1 MKAIIWTK
9 YGPPDSL
16 QLQEVEK
23 PVPGDDEF
31 LLKVHATSVTAGDCE
46 VRSLKFPLWL
56 SLPMRLYTGWNK
68 PTRLKIIGQE
78 VSGEV
83 EAVGK
88 NVTLFKVGD
97 PVFGSTGFTNGT
109 YAEYVS
115 LPEKSDE
122 VVLTTKPASMS
133 FEEAATISTGGLE
146 ALHFLRAAN
155 IQAGASLLIIGAGG
169 SIGTYGIQ
177 LAKRYGAKVTAID
190 STEKLDM
197 MRSLGAD
204 HVIDY
209 TQEDFTRNGQT
220 YDVIFDVIGAGSL
233 LRNVKSLGENGIY
246 LLANP
251 RMGTMLMGMWIT
263 NFTGKTVLLQMTKQR
278 REDLDH
284 LKALFEAGKLR
295 SVIDKRYP
303 LEQTAEAHRYV
314 ETGAKQGNVVIT
326 VARD

>member
-46 VRSLKFPLWL
+46 VRSLKFPIWL

-88 NVTLFKVGD
+88 NVTMFKVGD

-122 VVLTTKPASMS
+122 VVLTTKPASMT
-133 FEEAATISTGGLE
+133 FEEAATVSTGGLE

-155 IQAGASLLIIGAGG
+155 IQPGASLLIIGAGG

-177 LAKRYGAKVTAID
+177 LAKRYGAEVTAID

-209 TQEDFTRNGQT
+209 TQEDFTRNGLK

-284 LKALFEAGKLR
+284 LKELFEAGKLK

-314 ETGAKQGNVVIT
+314 ETGAKKGNVVIT